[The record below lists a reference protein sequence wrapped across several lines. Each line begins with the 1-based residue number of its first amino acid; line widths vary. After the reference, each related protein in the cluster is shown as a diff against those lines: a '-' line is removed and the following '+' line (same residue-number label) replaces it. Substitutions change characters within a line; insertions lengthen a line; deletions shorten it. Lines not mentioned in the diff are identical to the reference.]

1 MFYHHDVAE
10 GSNLSSA
17 NVENVPSDD
26 EGVLD
31 EDCEDFASVAS
42 SKLED
47 EDHQE
52 PSSPR
57 PHNDASQDIEL
68 APPAFGLLS
77 VVKLTDFEPITA
89 QAANT
94 ERKIPC
100 GKLEAHFNFKDN
112 KIVFLSL
119 DLETGGEYCGF
130 IQLSCQL
137 FRQNPADWQLETFIV
152 VEETFNEY
160 VRPP

>member
-1 MFYHHDVAE
+1 MFYLHDVAE

-57 PHNDASQDIEL
+57 AQDDASQDIAL
-68 APPAFGLLS
+68 ALPAFGLPS
-77 VVKLTDFEPITA
+77 VVKANDSEPITLN
-89 QAANT
+89 ANDT
-94 ERKIPC
+94 ERR
-100 GKLEAHFNFKDN
+100 
-112 KIVFLSL
+112 FL
-119 DLETGGEYCGF
+119 
-130 IQLSCQL
+130 
-137 FRQNPADWQLETFIV
+137 
-152 VEETFNEY
+152 VEHLKHISI
-160 VRPP
+160 